1 MDLESKFLY
10 LPDPLFLKIMIHNFD
25 PVFIDL
31 GLIQIRWYSVAYIAG
46 IILGWIY
53 VIKIIKK
60 MAKKYNFLVIKPE
73 VFSELIIYLVL
84 GIVLGGRIGY
94 VIFYNSEYYSQNL
107 FEILKLWEGGMSFHG
122 GLLGVIIA
130 TIIFSKIKRINFF
143 YFTDIIC
150 CVAPIGLFLGRI
162 ANFINGELFGKIS
175 TLPWA
180 VVFPNN
186 GNISRHPSQIYEAI
200 LEGIVLFILINFFA
214 LKKQLLLR
222 AGYVSGL
229 FLIFYSIAR
238 IIGENFREPDKHLGY
253 FFNYFSMGVLLSLA
267 TFLAGCFIIFL
278 IKNNEQNN

>member
-1 MDLESKFLY
+1 
-10 LPDPLFLKIMIHNFD
+10 MIVHNFN

-31 GLIQIRWYSVAYIAG
+31 GAFQIRWYSLAYIIGIILSWIYSIKIIKRMASKHNFSPIRQTIFDDLIIYLIIG
-46 IILGWIY
+46 IILG
-53 VIKIIKK
+53 
-60 MAKKYNFLVIKPE
+60 
-73 VFSELIIYLVL
+73 
-84 GIVLGGRIGY
+84 GRLGY
-94 VIFYNSEYYSQNL
+94 VIFYNFEYYSKNL